1 MEIKDIITIIGT
13 LFSIAV
19 AIKTL
24 FFSKIKEGQNTIN
37 INGNRNNAKI
47 IKVDKKTNITNNKYV
62 IPQNTSNN
70 RRSNPVSTEEELLK
84 WIGIIISVIIPI
96 VLTIVF
102 NNYIVSILSVLLFFA
117 MLLNIRRTKKY
128 QLSSQEKAFII
139 IEHVVLS
146 IIIFSMLY
154 IPQPIKVILDQIKP
168 INSGGLSLLV
178 EWLSES
184 GKLIWHSLQ
193 GNELSN
199 VGIIIL
205 LRFTATMILSYTV
218 INHFLNKSFI
228 GLIMKFRENRK
239 KFYVSHILFYVFTL
253 LLLHSSFIYFPLKEI
268 LSPLFKRSGDGI
280 SDWLSR

>member
-84 WIGIIISVIIPI
+84 WFGIIISVIIAI

-128 QLSSQEKAFII
+128 QLSSQETAFII